1 MQRKIFKSDEKQ
13 TFYTRDGARK
23 CSICQKQV
31 KKGEE
36 ALFHG
41 GGGYNNSVYWHR
53 FCMEKWLK
61 DNPPLKEAV
70 ATTAEEAEKEFERIR
85 RSLLRK
91 QRAGAKTTG
100 KTK

>member
-1 MQRKIFKSDEKQ
+1 
-13 TFYTRDGARK
+13 
-23 CSICQKQV
+23 
-31 KKGEE
+31 
-36 ALFHG
+36 
-41 GGGYNNSVYWHR
+41 
-53 FCMEKWLK
+53 MEKWLK